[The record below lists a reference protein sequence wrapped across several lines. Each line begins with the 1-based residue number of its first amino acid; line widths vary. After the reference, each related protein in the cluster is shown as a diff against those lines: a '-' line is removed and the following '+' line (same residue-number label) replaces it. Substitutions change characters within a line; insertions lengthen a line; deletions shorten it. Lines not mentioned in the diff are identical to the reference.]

1 MASGNIKHYLGR
13 GDSTDRPVS
22 PDLATTT
29 IGLYWNE
36 DTATLDLWDGAVWQ
50 EDVLGGAAAALPAV
64 GAATV
69 AAGAATLD
77 CLSGARKHFTLSLTG
92 NATLALVNPAA
103 TGYPTEVDVRITN
116 SGNFSLTLPA
126 GWKPLGGSDTAV
138 AQGAGAITRLSV
150 VTYDGGTTADYAMQ
164 ERVA

>member
-13 GDSTDRPVS
+13 GDSGDRPVS

-50 EDVLGGAAAALPAV
+50 ADILGGAVATLPAV
-64 GAATV
+64 GTV
-69 AAGAATLD
+69 SVVAGTASVD
-77 CLSGARKHFTLSLTG
+77 CLSGTRKHFTLSLTG
-92 NATLALVNPAA
+92 NTTLALISPAP
-103 TGYPTEVDVRITN
+103 TGYPTEFEVRITN
-116 SGNFSLTLPA
+116 TGSFSLTLPS

-138 AQGAGAITRLSV
+138 AQGSGAVTRLSV
-150 VTYDGGTTADYAMQ
+150 VTYDGGTTAEYAMQ
-164 ERVA
+164 ERGA